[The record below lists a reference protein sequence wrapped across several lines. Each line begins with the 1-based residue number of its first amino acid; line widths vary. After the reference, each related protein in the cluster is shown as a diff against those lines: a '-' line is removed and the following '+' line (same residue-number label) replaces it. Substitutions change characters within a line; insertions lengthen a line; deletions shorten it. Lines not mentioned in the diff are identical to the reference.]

1 MQIYQLSNKA
11 RILLIIFSLLLL
23 QLNVPVWNNLH
34 TACSADFICYQQN
47 KNNSWQNLNLLNN
60 YFNHKLKS
68 CLNHSRIAFN
78 LPDNLEEFLNQPV
91 PKSFKIVK
99 VKSTKT
105 TKTFYEWPVNGWVSS
120 GFGMRRHPV
129 TRRRA
134 FHTGIDIAAR
144 KGTHINAPVDGKVV
158 SAGRSGF
165 LGRMVKIKTNKG
177 LYLYFGHL
185 KRIKCKN
192 GQRVKKG
199 QLIGT
204 VGISGRSTGPHLHFS
219 VKERGK
225 FVNPLNYLSPL

>member
-1 MQIYQLSNKA
+1 MQNNQLSNKA
-11 RILLIIFSLLLL
+11 RVLLIVFSLLLL
-23 QLNVPVWNNLH
+23 QLNVPVCNNLH
-34 TACSADFICYQQN
+34 TACSADFVCHHG
-47 KNNSWQNLNLLNN
+47 KNDSWKNLNQLNS
-60 YFNHKLKS
+60 YFNQQLMS

-78 LPDNLEEFLNQPV
+78 LPNNLNEFLNQPV

-99 VKSTKT
+99 VESTKT
-105 TKTFYEWPVNGWVSS
+105 TKSHFDWPVNGWISS

-144 KGTHINAPVDGKVV
+144 KGTKINAPVDGTVV
-158 SAGRSGF
+158 AACRSGF
-165 LGRMVKIKTNKG
+165 LGRMVKIKTSKG

-185 KRIKCKN
+185 KRIKCKK
-192 GQRVKKG
+192 GQKVKKG

-225 FVNPLNYLSPL
+225 FVNPMNFLSPL